1 MGGLSF
7 NGQRPMQNPIQK
19 ISGIILTLFLL
30 GSMIFIRARISA
42 TSFDFQ
48 SSNFTFFWLAGR
60 MILEGENPYNE
71 TQYLAGHETYGIKW
85 QPNKIFPYPLPLA
98 IIFVPLGFFSL
109 PAAYVTWQVITLI
122 SVAATI
128 FLLLNHWKEAAPKRL
143 LVPVFASMFFFGPL
157 YLTLHTGS
165 VGALAMLAVV
175 GAILLFE
182 KDRSLLAGIVLS
194 LTILKPPQGLTILL
208 LAGVWFLARRD
219 WKAIYGVA
227 IGGIALLVIGLIQD
241 PFWVNK
247 FFGASQAVMDRTLG
261 VHSNIWAFAYLACKG
276 ASPCST
282 LLGAAGSVT
291 LLGLGGFFLWKDQA
305 RSAWEAFNVII
316 PIAFVST
323 IYLWAY
329 DQIPY
334 IIPIVWIIGSLVER
348 TKSYIHAFIFLIVL
362 ELFSFYALAQQ
373 ALTDKDLWS
382 LGTTVIVLGTTLG
395 LMYLNKA
402 KPIDKPSLTA

>member
-1 MGGLSF
+1 
-7 NGQRPMQNPIQK
+7 MQKNIQK
-19 ISGIILTLFLL
+19 IIGIILTLFLI
-30 GSMIFIRARISA
+30 GGMIFIRARISA
-42 TSFDFQ
+42 SSFDFQ

-71 TQYLAGHETYGIKW
+71 TQYLKGHETHGIKW
-85 QPNKIFPYPLPLA
+85 QPNRIFPYPLPLA
-98 IIFVPLGFFSL
+98 IIFIPLGFLSL

-122 SVAATI
+122 VVAATI
-128 FLLLNHWKEAAPKRL
+128 FLLLNHWKQEAPRRL

-165 VGALAMLAVV
+165 VGALAILAIV

-182 KDRSLLAGIVLS
+182 RDKSLLAGIVLS

-227 IGGIALLVIGLIQD
+227 IGGVALLVIGLIQD
-241 PFWVNK
+241 PFWVTK

-261 VHSNIWAFAYLACKG
+261 VHSNVWAFGYLACGG

-291 LLGLGGFFLWKDQA
+291 LLGIGGFFLWKNQA
-305 RSAWEAFNVII
+305 RPAWEAFNVII

-334 IIPIVWIIGSLVER
+334 LIPIVWIIGSLVER
-348 TKSYIHAFIFLIVL
+348 MKSYIHAFIFLIVL

-382 LGTTVIVLGTTLG
+382 LGTTVIVLGTTFG
-395 LMYLNKA
+395 LMYLNKT

>member
-1 MGGLSF
+1 
-7 NGQRPMQNPIQK
+7 MQKNIQK
-19 ISGIILTLFLL
+19 IIGIILTLFLI
-30 GSMIFIRARISA
+30 GGMIFIRARISA
-42 TSFDFQ
+42 SSFDFQ

-71 TQYLAGHETYGIKW
+71 TQYLKGHETHGIKW
-85 QPNKIFPYPLPLA
+85 QPNRIFPYPLPLA
-98 IIFVPLGFFSL
+98 IIFIPLGFLSL

-122 SVAATI
+122 VVAATI
-128 FLLLNHWKEAAPKRL
+128 FLLLNHWKQEAPRRL

-165 VGALAMLAVV
+165 VGALAILAIV

-182 KDRSLLAGIVLS
+182 RDKSLLAGIVLS

-227 IGGIALLVIGLIQD
+227 IGGVALLVIGLIQD
-241 PFWVNK
+241 PFWVTK

-261 VHSNIWAFAYLACKG
+261 VHSNVWAFGYLACGG

-291 LLGLGGFFLWKDQA
+291 LLGIGGFFLWKNQA
-305 RSAWEAFNVII
+305 RPAWEAFNVII

-334 IIPIVWIIGSLVER
+334 LIPIVWIIGSLVER
-348 TKSYIHAFIFLIVL
+348 MKSYIHAFIFLIVL

-382 LGTTVIVLGTTLG
+382 LGTTVIVLGTTFR
-395 LMYLNKA
+395 LMYLNKT